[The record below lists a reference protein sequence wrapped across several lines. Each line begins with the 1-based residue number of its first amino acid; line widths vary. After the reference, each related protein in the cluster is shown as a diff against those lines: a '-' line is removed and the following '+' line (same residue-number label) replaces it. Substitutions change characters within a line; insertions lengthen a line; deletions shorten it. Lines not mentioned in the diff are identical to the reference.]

1 MIKDY
6 EAFLNTGKPDPAV
19 EEVGLDDICQIYYTS
34 GTTGEPKGVCLTYG
48 NMIASA
54 FDSIVGLELTRD
66 DIWLHAAPMFHLVDA
81 WSVWS
86 MPLLGAT
93 QVMVHF
99 TPERMMEVVQRAR
112 PTGAGVP
119 PTLINMMANH
129 PKIGQYDLSSLR
141 LIMYGGSPTP
151 LGILQKAAKAL
162 PTKYIH
168 GYGITETSGITTLA
182 DPRDFCVDGTPEQL
196 ALTNNAGRPVPHIRL
211 DIFDDSDRPLER
223 GKVGEVVVS
232 GARVMREY
240 WKKPKHTAEAL
251 RNGWYHTG
259 DMGYVDAQGRL
270 FIVDRKKDM
279 IISGGENVYS
289 VEVESV
295 LSTHPAVLEVA
306 VIGVPD
312 ESWGE
317 AVKAIVVLKDGA
329 AVLRGRADRL
339 LPRPDRRLQDAE
351 VGGLR
356 QGAAAEDRSGQDRE
370 APAARSVLGGAGAQ
384 DMKLWFREG
393 GEGEGPRLVLIHG
406 LGANADV
413 WEPLIRHIKAKRW
426 LAPDLPGHGRSP
438 HRAPYGYAGHA
449 ADVAGLL
456 QQDEEVVILGHSM
469 GGVVGMALASG
480 WFGVKVRKV
489 VAFGVKI
496 RWTPDEVPKLHA
508 LARSPARLFETRP
521 EAIERYLKVSG
532 LFGLVDPSSPIAAS
546 GVREEN
552 GKFRLA
558 ADPMINAAAG
568 PELAPIVQRDDM
580 SAAPRRRR
588 QGPDGERGRHAAFR
602 SAALHVD
609 GAGHN
614 AQVERPADLW
624 QIIRTELA
632 CIR

>member
-1 MIKDY
+1 MFPISHILPRARALFADRLAVWDGERRFSFEELGRRVDALAGALKANGVRRGDRVGILDVNSYRYAEAYYACAQAGMILLPLNSRLAPPELKYVLNDSGAKALIVTEPFFAALEGITVELVIKDY
-6 EAFLNTGKPDPAV
+6 EAFLKTGKPDPAV

-86 MPLLGAT
+86 MPLLGAA

-99 TPERMMEVVQRAR
+99 TPEKMMEVVQRTR

-168 GYGITETSGITTLA
+168 GFGITETSGITTLA
-182 DPRDFCVDGTPEQL
+182 DPRDFFVEGTPEQL

-251 RNGWYHTG
+251 KNGWYHTG

-289 VEVESV
+289 VEVESA

-329 AVLRGRADRL
+329 SCSADELIGFCRGKIAGYKVPKSVDFAREQ
-339 LPRPDRRLQDAE
+339 LPKTGPGKIAKRRLRDPFWA
-351 VGGLR
+351 G
-356 QGAAAEDRSGQDRE
+356 RE
-370 APAARSVLGGAGAQ
+370 
-384 DMKLWFREG
+384 
-393 GEGEGPRLVLIHG
+393 
-406 LGANADV
+406 
-413 WEPLIRHIKAKRW
+413 
-426 LAPDLPGHGRSP
+426 
-438 HRAPYGYAGHA
+438 
-449 ADVAGLL
+449 
-456 QQDEEVVILGHSM
+456 
-469 GGVVGMALASG
+469 
-480 WFGVKVRKV
+480 RK
-489 VAFGVKI
+489 I
-496 RWTPDEVPKLHA
+496 
-508 LARSPARLFETRP
+508 
-521 EAIERYLKVSG
+521 
-532 LFGLVDPSSPIAAS
+532 
-546 GVREEN
+546 
-552 GKFRLA
+552 
-558 ADPMINAAAG
+558 
-568 PELAPIVQRDDM
+568 
-580 SAAPRRRR
+580 
-588 QGPDGERGRHAAFR
+588 
-602 SAALHVD
+602 
-609 GAGHN
+609 
-614 AQVERPADLW
+614 
-624 QIIRTELA
+624 
-632 CIR
+632 